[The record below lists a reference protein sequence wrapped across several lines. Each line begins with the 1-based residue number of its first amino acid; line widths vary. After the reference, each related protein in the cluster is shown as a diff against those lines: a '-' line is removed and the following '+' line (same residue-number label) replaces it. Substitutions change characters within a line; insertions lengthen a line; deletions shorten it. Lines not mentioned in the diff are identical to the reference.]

1 MTDRVRVDIDNRIAR
16 VTLSRPGKHN
26 AVDGAMFESII
37 AAGELLAGND
47 SIRAVILSG
56 AGENFCAGIDTS
68 VFTAGD
74 RPLLNAADMQPRAGS
89 NANFYQSAAMV
100 WRLVPVPV
108 IAAVQGVAFGA
119 GLQIALGADL
129 RIASPESRWSVMEIK
144 WGIVPDMGIT
154 VTARHL
160 IAPDRL
166 KRLAMTG
173 QIIDGK
179 EAFRLGLITELHDC
193 PLEAAD
199 TLARE
204 IAGRSPNA
212 VRAIKKLIDESWG
225 GSPDAALQ
233 REAME
238 QGRLIGAPNQI
249 EAVMA
254 NLHKRA
260 PDFSDVDAADNAK
273 RG

>member
-1 MTDRVRVDIDNRIAR
+1 
-16 VTLSRPGKHN
+16 
-26 AVDGAMFESII
+26 
-37 AAGELLAGND
+37 
-47 SIRAVILSG
+47 
-56 AGENFCAGIDTS
+56 
-68 VFTAGD
+68 
-74 RPLLNAADMQPRAGS
+74 
-89 NANFYQSAAMV
+89 
-100 WRLVPVPV
+100 
-108 IAAVQGVAFGA
+108 
-119 GLQIALGADL
+119 
-129 RIASPESRWSVMEIK
+129 MEIK

-238 QGRLIGAPNQI
+238 QGRLIGTPNQI

-254 NLHKRA
+254 NMHKRA
-260 PDFSDVDAADNAK
+260 PDFADVDAASKAK